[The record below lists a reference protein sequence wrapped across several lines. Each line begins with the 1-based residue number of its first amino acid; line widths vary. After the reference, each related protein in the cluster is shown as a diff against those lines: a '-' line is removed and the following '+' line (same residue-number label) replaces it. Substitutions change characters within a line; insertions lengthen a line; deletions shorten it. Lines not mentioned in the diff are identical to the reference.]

1 VKLSPAETA
10 RALSFREFSDLCA
23 LLDEKGETS
32 DEVSIGGGRF
42 VRMAGR
48 LREAKFNVIRVS
60 REPRNIQVLVDHG
73 RGLVRWHKI
82 ESESANN

>member
-48 LREAKFNVIRVS
+48 LREAK
-60 REPRNIQVLVDHG
+60 NIQVLVDHG